1 MKTRAAAVVAA
12 VVVPLAILGIVVVRG
27 GGGGHKPARLPIAAS
42 AGGGAADTSA
52 AELFP
57 VGGIAY
63 VAAPGL
69 PSLDGKARAY
79 TLTGNQDRDQVRA
92 LADALGLHGDITT
105 EPEGGFTVVDGDAQ
119 LTVYPY
125 AGGGWSFVRQS
136 GGGVSSSGTVVAC
149 PEGPDCPVPDT
160 TIPQRPPN
168 LPSSEDARQL
178 VLDLLGRAGIN
189 TSSIAVTVDDLTTQ
203 MAVQVDP
210 IVDSLTTQGFGTSV
224 TVGDGGASEYASGTL
239 GHPDAADEYPLIG
252 TAKAIDLLNQGRGF
266 VGPVPLAAAAQAA
279 DVPLVEPATVPAI
292 DDASSGE

>member
-1 MKTRAAAVVAA
+1 MKSRAAAVVAA
-12 VVVPLAILGIVVVRG
+12 VVVPLAILGIVVVRSG
-27 GGGGHKPARLPIAAS
+27 GKHTPARLPIAAS
-42 AGGGAADTSA
+42 AGGGAADTAA

-57 VGGIAY
+57 VGGITY

-69 PSLDGKARAY
+69 PSLDGDARAY
-79 TLTGNQDRDQVRA
+79 TLAGNQDRDQVRA
-92 LADALGLHGDITT
+92 LADALGLHGDVTT

-149 PEGPDCPVPDT
+149 PAGADCPVPDT
-160 TIPQRPPN
+160 TIPSRPPN

-189 TSSIAVTVDDLTTQ
+189 TSSMAVTVDDLTTQ
-203 MAVQVDP
+203 IAVQVDP
-210 IVDSLTTQGFGTSV
+210 IVDGITTQGFGTAV
-224 TVGDGGASEYASGTL
+224 TVGDGGAIEYASGTL
-239 GHPDAADEYPLIG
+239 GHPDAADEYPLVG

-266 VGPVPLAAAAQAA
+266 VGPVPLAGAARAA

-292 DDASSGE
+292 DDA